1 MRASMYD
8 ICLAYIIF
16 TTAGRIRSL
25 EQSAESGKTLA
36 PIPIHTHTHTHTL
49 KIKVRVKAGDKH
61 FGKLFPLLSLH
72 LREMLELL
80 GL

>member
-1 MRASMYD
+1 MYNV
-8 ICLAYIIF
+8 CLPYIIF

-25 EQSAESGKTLA
+25 EQSAVSGKTLA
-36 PIPIHTHTHTHTL
+36 PIHTHTHTL
-49 KIKVRVKAGDKH
+49 QIKVRVKAGDKH
-61 FGKLFPLLSLH
+61 FRKLFPLLSLH